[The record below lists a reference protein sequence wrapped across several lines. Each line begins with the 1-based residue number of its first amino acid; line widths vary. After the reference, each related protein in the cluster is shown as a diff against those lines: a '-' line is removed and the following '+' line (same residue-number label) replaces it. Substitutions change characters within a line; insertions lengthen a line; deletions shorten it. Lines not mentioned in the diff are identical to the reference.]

1 MTALRTPLD
10 YFYLAH
16 IVASDFILAK
26 GLKMMMLERSTFAR
40 IETKPPCGREQWNDK
55 LQICILT

>member
-16 IVASDFILAK
+16 IVASDFILAT
-26 GLKMMMLERSTFAR
+26 GLKMMTLERSTVAR
-40 IETKPPCGREQWNDK
+40 IETKPPCGREQ
-55 LQICILT
+55 